1 MHPFIEPIYLAF
13 KKEADDTTAPGM
25 KAYMLNQFDFFGI
38 KTPIRDAIVKAHLKN
53 HTLSTSTE
61 LELVIKEL
69 WELPEREMQYFA
81 IDVFQSHKKL
91 WTKSSIKLI
100 EHCIIHKSWWDTVD
114 GIASDW
120 LGAYF
125 KQFNEQTL
133 LISSQWNKSNNI
145 WLQRSSILFQKSYKK
160 TTDTALLSSHI
171 LHCKDSKEFF
181 IRKAIG
187 WALREYS
194 KTNPEWVVQFVTKNK
209 LSPLSEKE
217 ALKRIATSSK

>member
-1 MHPFIEPIYLAF
+1 MHPFIEPVYHAF
-13 KKEADDTTAPGM
+13 TKEADPSNASSM
-25 KAYMLNQFDFFGI
+25 KAYMLNKFEFWGI
-38 KTPIRDAIVKAHLKN
+38 KTVVRDQIVKGYLKD
-53 HTLSTSTE
+53 HTLPDNMS
-61 LELVIKEL
+61 LEEVIKEL
-69 WELPEREMQYFA
+69 WEQPQREMQYFA
-81 IDVFQSHKKL
+81 IDLFVAHKKL
-91 WTKSSIKLI
+91 WSKSSIKLI
-100 EHCIIHKSWWDTVD
+100 EHCITNKSWWDTVD

-125 KQFNEQTL
+125 KLFSEQTF
-133 LISSQWNKSNNI
+133 LITSQWNKSNNI

-160 TTDTALLSSHI
+160 NTDTALLASHI

-194 KTNPEWVVQFVTKNK
+194 KTNPEWVITFVSNNK

-217 ALKRIATSSK
+217 ALKRISN

>member
-1 MHPFIEPIYLAF
+1 M
-13 KKEADDTTAPGM
+13 
-25 KAYMLNQFDFFGI
+25 
-38 KTPIRDAIVKAHLKN
+38 
-53 HTLSTSTE
+53 
-61 LELVIKEL
+61 
-69 WELPEREMQYFA
+69 
-81 IDVFQSHKKL
+81 

-100 EHCIIHKSWWDTVD
+100 EHCIVHKSWWDTVD

-120 LGAYF
+120 LGTYF
-125 KQFNEQTL
+125 KQFNEQII
-133 LISSQWNKSNNI
+133 LITSSWNKNSNI

-171 LHCKDSKEFF
+171 LHLKDSKEFF

-194 KTNPEWVVQFVTKNK
+194 KTNPEWVIQFVTKNK

-217 ALKRIATSSK
+217 ALKRINSI

>member
-1 MHPFIEPIYLAF
+1 MHSFIEPIFIAF
-13 KKEADDTTAPGM
+13 NAEADAGNAPGM

-38 KTPIRDAIVKAHLKN
+38 KTPIRDQIVKTYLKN
-53 HTLSTSTE
+53 HSIQEKSE
-61 LELVIKEL
+61 LDLVIKEL
-69 WELPEREMQYFA
+69 WDMPQREMQYFA
-81 IDVFQSHKKL
+81 IDVFVAHKKL

-100 EHCIIHKSWWDTVD
+100 EHCIIHKSWWDSVD

-125 KQFNEQTL
+125 KIFSEQTF
-133 LISSQWNKSNNI
+133 LITSQWNKSNNT
-145 WLQRSSILFQKSYKK
+145 WLQRSSILFQKAYKK
-160 TTDTALLSSHI
+160 NTDTALLSSYI
-171 LHCKDSKEFF
+171 LNCKDSKEFF

-194 KTNPEWVVQFVTKNK
+194 KTNPEWVTNFVANNK

-217 ALKRIATSSK
+217 ALKRIST

>member
-1 MHPFIEPIYLAF
+1 MHTFIEPVYQALQQESDASN
-13 KKEADDTTAPGM
+13 APGM

-38 KTPIRDAIVKAHLKN
+38 KAPDRDLIVKNYLKN
-53 HTLSTSTE
+53 NFLENSAA

-69 WELPEREMQYFA
+69 WELPQREMQYFA
-81 IDVFQSHKKL
+81 IDVFAVHKKL

-100 EHCIIHKSWWDTVD
+100 EQCIIQKSWWDTVD

-120 LGAYF
+120 LGTYF
-125 KQFNEQTL
+125 KLFSEQTF
-133 LISSQWNKSNNI
+133 LITSQWNKSNNI
-145 WLQRSSILFQKSYKK
+145 WLQRSSILFQKTYKK
-160 TTDTALLSSHI
+160 NTDTALLSNYI

-194 KTNPEWVVQFVTKNK
+194 KTNPEWVINFVANNK

-217 ALKRIATSSK
+217 ALKRISK

>member
-1 MHPFIEPIYLAF
+1 MHPFIEPVHIVF
-13 KKEADDTTAPGM
+13 NKEADASNASAM

-38 KTPIRDAIVKAHLKN
+38 KTPIRDQIVKTYLKN
-53 HTLSTSTE
+53 NLLQHNSD

-69 WELPEREMQYFA
+69 WEMPEREMQYFA
-81 IDVFQSHKKL
+81 IDVFVSHKKL

-100 EHCIIHKSWWDTVD
+100 EHCITQKSWWDTVD
-114 GIASDW
+114 GIASEW

-125 KQFNEQTL
+125 KLFSEQTF
-133 LISSQWNKSNNI
+133 LITSRWNKSNHI

-160 TTDTALLSSHI
+160 NTDTALLSSYI
-171 LHCKDSKEFF
+171 LNCKDNKEFF

-194 KTNPEWVVQFVTKNK
+194 KTNPDWVINFVANNK

-217 ALKRIATSSK
+217 ALKRISK

>member
-1 MHPFIEPIYLAF
+1 MHPFIEPVYVAF
-13 KKEADDTTAPGM
+13 SKESDASNASGM
-25 KAYMLNQFDFFGI
+25 KAYMLNQFNFFGI
-38 KTPIRDAIVKAHLKN
+38 KTPIRDQIVKTYLIN
-53 HTLSTSTE
+53 HSLQLNIE
-61 LELVIKEL
+61 LESVIKEL
-69 WELPEREMQYFA
+69 WEMPQREMQYFA
-81 IDVFQSHKKL
+81 IDLFVAHKKL

-100 EHCIIHKSWWDTVD
+100 EHCIIQKSWWDTVD
-114 GIASDW
+114 GIASEW

-125 KQFNEQTL
+125 KLFSEQTL
-133 LISSQWNKSNNI
+133 LITSQWNKSNNI

-160 TTDTALLSSHI
+160 NTDTSLLSSYI

-194 KTNPEWVVQFVTKNK
+194 KTNPEWVINFVSNNK

-217 ALKRIATSSK
+217 ALKRIP

>member
-1 MHPFIEPIYLAF
+1 MHPFIEPVYIAF
-13 KKEADDTTAPGM
+13 NKEADASNASGM

-38 KTPIRDAIVKAHLKN
+38 KTPIRDQIVKTYLQN
-53 HTLSTSTE
+53 HSLQLNTE

-69 WELPEREMQYFA
+69 WQMQQREMQYFA
-81 IDVFQSHKKL
+81 IDVFVAHKKL

-100 EHCIIHKSWWDTVD
+100 ENCIIQKSWWDTVD

-120 LGAYF
+120 LGTYF
-125 KQFNEQTL
+125 KLFSEQTF
-133 LISSQWNKSNNI
+133 LITSQWNKCNNI

-160 TTDTALLSSHI
+160 NTDTALLSSYI
-171 LHCKDSKEFF
+171 LNCKDNKEFF

-194 KTNPEWVVQFVTKNK
+194 KTNPDWVTNFIANNK

-217 ALKRIATSSK
+217 ALKRIPK